1 MGNTYRDINPQK
13 PDLKQT
19 MSSTSENPKLNKA
32 KQVRRDTDNTQN
44 ISIGIYDIDLAFR
57 DFLVKDVKPFVV
69 DDGQIIPIPV
79 IYANPEKWVSAQ
91 RDGFMRDANGKI
103 QTPII
108 VFKRTS
114 LATNQQAAKLKN
126 LNSED
131 AHQPF
136 ERKYTK
142 ANRYDQFSI
151 LTRQTPVKEYIAV
164 ERPDYL
170 DVQYEMNIWCDYMEQ
185 LNKVV
190 EQIIFF
196 QGRSFGDRF
205 KFQIKGDGYNFET
218 ITDAGDDRIV
228 RASIT
233 LVSKAYI
240 VPEFAGMNPNNR
252 KIYSVGKISFTENP
266 QLSGQTNPQ
275 NDFI

>member
-1 MGNTYRDINPQK
+1 MTGDVGGAARSEEHHGVG
-13 PDLKQT
+13 DLLGAPP
-19 MSSTSENPKLNKA
+19 SLEREAGLHRAHPIVA
-32 KQVRRDTDNTQN
+32 EHA
-44 ISIGIYDIDLAFR
+44 LAR
-57 DFLVKDVKPFVV
+57 ELEEHPGLDDAEQHGVGADAVHAFL
-69 DDGQIIPIPV
+69 
-79 IYANPEKWVSAQ
+79 A
-91 RDGFMRDANGKI
+91 RDAGD
-103 QTPII
+103 TPI
-108 VFKRTS
+108 
-114 LATNQQAAKLKN
+114 
-126 LNSED
+126 
-131 AHQPF
+131 
-136 ERKYTK
+136 
-142 ANRYDQFSI
+142 
-151 LTRQTPVKEYIAV
+151 KEYIAV

-240 VPEFAGMNPNNR
+240 VPEFVGMNPNNR
-252 KIYSVGKISFTENP
+252 KVYSVGKISFTENP

>member
-1 MGNTYRDINPQK
+1 
-13 PDLKQT
+13 
-19 MSSTSENPKLNKA
+19 
-32 KQVRRDTDNTQN
+32 
-44 ISIGIYDIDLAFR
+44 
-57 DFLVKDVKPFVV
+57 
-69 DDGQIIPIPV
+69 
-79 IYANPEKWVSAQ
+79 
-91 RDGFMRDANGKI
+91 
-103 QTPII
+103 
-108 VFKRTS
+108 
-114 LATNQQAAKLKN
+114 
-126 LNSED
+126 
-131 AHQPF
+131 
-136 ERKYTK
+136 
-142 ANRYDQFSI
+142 
-151 LTRQTPVKEYIAV
+151 
-164 ERPDYL
+164 
-170 DVQYEMNIWCDYMEQ
+170 MEQ

-252 KIYSVGKISFTENP
+252 KVYSVGKISFTENP